1 MYNKEK
7 WIWQHKEYPAF
18 KYNIEDFIPKL
29 TQIAEN
35 VGRVKALIS
44 LLDEKEQDSI
54 KIDLLTSEIV
64 STSAIEG
71 EHLSRDS
78 VRSSIGKK
86 LDSNFNKGQDK
97 STYHTDALANILMDS
112 TQNREDLNLVRLHKW
127 HISLLSHTPS
137 SFTKIALGSFR
148 KYDDMQIVSGSIGK
162 EKVHYL
168 ALPHK
173 RISDDI
179 NSLLNFINTSKEN
192 IYIKSAVAHLWFVTI
207 HPYDDGNGRIARIIG
222 DYVVS
227 KNFRLEYKYFN
238 ISTAIAK
245 HRRNYY
251 DKLETTQNLLD
262 NPNLDCSL
270 WIEWYL
276 NMFNNSLEDT
286 LNIINKIIAKT
297 KFWDSIRDISL
308 NTRQLKVL
316 RKLLDY
322 NDGEFKG
329 GLTSKKYVAM
339 TKVSIATAKR
349 DIQELVKYGC
359 IYQIE
364 GLQGRNIRYA
374 VRTLLLFENK

>member
-1 MYNKEK
+1 MHNQKK

-18 KYNIEDFIPKL
+18 KYSVAEFIPKL
-29 TQIAEN
+29 TLIAEN
-35 VGRVKALIS
+35 IGRVKALVS

-86 LDSNFNKGQDK
+86 LDANFNTSQDK

-112 TQNREDLNLVRLHKW
+112 TQNREDLDLKRLHKW

-137 SFTKIALGSFR
+137 SFTKIELGSFR
-148 KYDDMQIVSGSIGK
+148 TYDDMQIVSGSIGK
-162 EKVHYL
+162 EKVHYV

-179 NSLLNFINTSKEN
+179 NNLLDFINTSQEN
-192 IYIKSAVAHLWFVTI
+192 SYIKSAVAHLWFVTM

-227 KNFRLEYKYFN
+227 QNFGLEYKYFT

-245 HRRNYY
+245 HRRDYY
-251 DKLETTQNLLD
+251 AKLETTQNLLD
-262 NPNLDCSL
+262 NPNLECSL

-276 NMFNNSLEDT
+276 EMFNNSLEET
-286 LNIINKIIAKT
+286 LNTINRVIAKT
-297 KFWDSIRDISL
+297 KFWDMLRDVSL

-316 RKLLDY
+316 RKLLEY
-322 NDGEFKG
+322 NEGEFKG

-349 DIQELVKYGC
+349 DIQGLVKYKC

-364 GLQGRNIRYA
+364 GSQGRNVKYA
-374 VRTLLLFENK
+374 VKIL

>member
-1 MYNKEK
+1 MQNKEK
-7 WIWQHKEYPAF
+7 WIWQHKEYPNF
-18 KYNIEDFIPKL
+18 RYDVKEFIPKL
-29 TQIAEN
+29 TLISEN
-35 VGRVKALIS
+35 IGRIKALIS
-44 LLDEKEQDSI
+44 LLDEKEQDTI

-71 EHLSRDS
+71 EHLLRDS

-86 LDSNFNKGQDK
+86 LDASFEETQDK
-97 STYHTDALANILMDS
+97 STHHTDALANILIDS
-112 TQNREDLNLVRLHKW
+112 IQNREDLDVERLHKW

-137 SFTKIALGSFR
+137 KFTKIELGAFR
-148 KYDDMQIVSGSIGK
+148 TYDDMQIVSGSIGK
-162 EKVHYL
+162 EKVHYE

-173 RISDDI
+173 RITKDM
-179 NSLLNFINTSKEN
+179 NTLLDFINTSEEN
-192 IYIKSAVAHLWFVTI
+192 SYIKSALAHLWFVTI

-227 KNFRLEYKYFN
+227 KNFGLEYKYFN

-245 HRRNYY
+245 NRRSYY

-262 NPNLDCSL
+262 NPNLECSL
-270 WIEWYL
+270 WIKWYL
-276 NMFNNSLEDT
+276 EIFNDSLEET
-286 LNIINKIIAKT
+286 LSIINKVISKA
-297 KFWDSIRDISL
+297 KFWDRIRDISL

-316 RKLLDY
+316 KKLLDY
-322 NDGEFKG
+322 NEGEFKG

-349 DIQELVKYGC
+349 DIQELVKHGC

-364 GLQGRNIRYA
+364 GSQGRNIKYA
-374 VRTLLLFENK
+374 IKY

>member
-1 MYNKEK
+1 MHTQEK

-18 KYNIEDFIPKL
+18 KYSVEEFIPTL

-71 EHLSRDS
+71 EQLSRDS
-78 VRSSIGKK
+78 VRSSIGKR
-86 LDSNFNKGQDK
+86 LDSNFNTSKDK
-97 STYHTDALANILMDS
+97 STYHTDALANILIDS
-112 TQNREDLNLVRLHKW
+112 IQNREDLDLLRLHKW

-137 SFTKIALGSFR
+137 NFTKIELGSFR
-148 KYDDMQIVSGSIGK
+148 TYDDMQIVSGSIGK
-162 EKVHYL
+162 EKVHYV

-173 RISDDI
+173 RVSDDI
-179 NSLLNFINTSKEN
+179 NSLLEFINTSKEN
-192 IYIKSAVAHLWFVTI
+192 IYIKSAIAHLWFVTI

-222 DYVVS
+222 DYVIS
-227 KNFRLEYKYFN
+227 KNFGLEYKYFN

-251 DKLETTQNLLD
+251 DKLETTQNLSD
-262 NPNLDCSL
+262 NPNLDSSL

-276 NMFNNSLEDT
+276 EMFNSSLEET
-286 LNIINKIIAKT
+286 LNIINRVIVKT
-297 KFWDSIRDISL
+297 KFWDRTRDIAL

-316 RKLLDY
+316 RKLLEY

-349 DIQELVKYGC
+349 DIQELVKYGY
-359 IYQIE
+359 IYQVE
-364 GLQGRNIRYA
+364 GSQGRNIKYI
-374 VRTLLLFENK
+374 VKIS

>member
-1 MYNKEK
+1 MSSKQK
-7 WIWQHKEYPAF
+7 WIWQHKEYPTF
-18 KYNIEDFIPKL
+18 KYNLEEFIPKL

-35 VGRVKALIS
+35 VGRVKALVS
-44 LLDEKEQDSI
+44 LLEEKEQDSI
-54 KIDLLTSEIV
+54 KIDLLTSEIL

-86 LDSNFNKGQDK
+86 LDADFNVAHDS
-97 STYHTDALANILMDS
+97 STYHTDALANILIDS
-112 TQNREDLNLVRLHKW
+112 TQNRDDLDLTRLHKW

-137 SFTKIALGSFR
+137 KFTKIELGAFR
-148 KYDDMQIVSGSIGK
+148 TYDDMQIVSGSIGK
-162 EKVHYL
+162 EKVHYV

-173 RISDDI
+173 KIQDDI
-179 NSLLNFINTSKEN
+179 NSLLDFINTSSTN
-192 IYIKSAVAHLWFVTI
+192 IYIKSAIAHLWFITI
-207 HPYDDGNGRIARIIG
+207 HPYDDGNGRIARIIS

-227 KNFRLEYKYFN
+227 KNFGLEYKYFN
-238 ISTAIAK
+238 ISTAIAA

-251 DKLETTQNLLD
+251 NKLESTQNLLD

-276 NMFNNSLEDT
+276 DMFNSSLEET
-286 LNIINKIIAKT
+286 LNIINKVIAKT

-308 NTRQLKVL
+308 NARQLKVL
-316 RKLLDY
+316 RKLLEY

-349 DIQELVKYGC
+349 DIQELLKYGC
-359 IYQIE
+359 IYQID
-364 GLQGRNIRYA
+364 GSQGRNVKYE
-374 VRTLLLFENK
+374 VRTFGKKN

>member
-1 MYNKEK
+1 MHTQEK

-18 KYNIEDFIPKL
+18 KYSVEEFIPTL

-71 EHLSRDS
+71 EQLSRGS
-78 VRSSIGKK
+78 VRSSIGKR
-86 LDSNFNKGQDK
+86 LDSNFNTSKDK
-97 STYHTDALANILMDS
+97 STYHTDALANILIDS
-112 TQNREDLNLVRLHKW
+112 IQNREDLDLLRLHKW

-137 SFTKIALGSFR
+137 NFTKIELGSFR
-148 KYDDMQIVSGSIGK
+148 TYDDMQIVSGSIGK
-162 EKVHYL
+162 EKVHYV

-173 RISDDI
+173 RVSDDI
-179 NSLLNFINTSKEN
+179 NSLLEFINTSKEN
-192 IYIKSAVAHLWFVTI
+192 IYIKSAIAHLWFVTI

-222 DYVVS
+222 DYVIS
-227 KNFRLEYKYFN
+227 KNFGLEYKYFN

-251 DKLETTQNLLD
+251 DKLETTQNLSD
-262 NPNLDCSL
+262 NPNLDSSL

-276 NMFNNSLEDT
+276 EMFNSSLEET
-286 LNIINKIIAKT
+286 LNIINRVIVKT
-297 KFWDSIRDISL
+297 KFWDRTRDIAL

-316 RKLLDY
+316 RKLLEY

-349 DIQELVKYGC
+349 DIQELVKYGY
-359 IYQIE
+359 IYQVE
-364 GLQGRNIRYA
+364 GSQGRNIKYI
-374 VRTLLLFENK
+374 VKIS

>member
-1 MYNKEK
+1 MHNQEK
-7 WIWQHKEYPAF
+7 WIWQHKEYPDF
-18 KYNIEDFIPKL
+18 KYSVEEFIPKL

-44 LLDEKEQDSI
+44 LLDEKEQNSI

-86 LDSNFNKGQDK
+86 LDANFNNNQDK
-97 STYHTDALANILMDS
+97 STHHTDTLANILIDS
-112 TQNREDLNLVRLHKW
+112 IQNREDLDLERLHKW

-137 SFTKIALGSFR
+137 KFTKIELGLFR
-148 KYDDMQIVSGSIGK
+148 IYDDMQIVSGSIGK
-162 EKVHYL
+162 EKVHYV
-168 ALPHK
+168 ALPHN
-173 RISDDI
+173 RITDDT
-179 NSLLNFINTSKEN
+179 NSLLDFINTSNEN
-192 IYIKSAVAHLWFVTI
+192 IYIKSAIAHLWFVTI

-222 DYVVS
+222 DYVIS
-227 KNFRLEYKYFN
+227 KNFGLEYKYFN

-245 HRRNYY
+245 HRKNYY
-251 DKLETTQNLLD
+251 DKLESTQNLLD
-262 NPNLDCSL
+262 NPNIECSL

-276 NMFNNSLEDT
+276 EMFNNSLEET
-286 LNIINKIIAKT
+286 LNIINKVIVKT
-297 KFWDSIRDISL
+297 KFWDRVRDISL
-308 NTRQLKVL
+308 KTRQLKVL

-322 NDGEFKG
+322 NEGEFKG

-349 DIQELVKYGC
+349 DIQELIKYGC

-364 GLQGRNIRYA
+364 GSHGRNIKYA
-374 VRTLLLFENK
+374 LKIF